1 MTKICAKPPDY
12 CERETDMRKP
22 IIKRTRRTSEQA
34 AMDERLKKEREAED
48 LDAFL
53 PSYERATGLRLNV
66 EAEAEDPDFV
76 CSRSDGMTVG
86 VELTAVWHG
95 PEFSLF
101 RSMPEISTW
110 DVEDDCDHMWGL
122 VEKKSEK
129 LKGYR
134 TKYNALVLQIVEGD
148 FRALADYTAEIP
160 IKDFEA
166 SGFDEIWLADFTGLR
181 SGMHLEVPIVGLFPA
196 SARKFTDRSDRDKK
210 PYR

>member
-1 MTKICAKPPDY
+1 
-12 CERETDMRKP
+12 MRKP
-22 IIKRTRRTSEQA
+22 IIKRTRRTSEEA
-34 AMDERLKKEREAED
+34 AIDERLKKEREAED

-53 PSYERATGLRLNV
+53 PSYERAMGLRLNV
-66 EAEAEDPDFV
+66 EEEAEDPDFI

-122 VEKKSEK
+122 VEQKSEK

-134 TKYNALVLQIVEGD
+134 TKYNALSFKLSKATFV
-148 FRALADYTAEIP
+148 R
-160 IKDFEA
+160 
-166 SGFDEIWLADFTGLR
+166 
-181 SGMHLEVPIVGLFPA
+181 
-196 SARKFTDRSDRDKK
+196 
-210 PYR
+210 